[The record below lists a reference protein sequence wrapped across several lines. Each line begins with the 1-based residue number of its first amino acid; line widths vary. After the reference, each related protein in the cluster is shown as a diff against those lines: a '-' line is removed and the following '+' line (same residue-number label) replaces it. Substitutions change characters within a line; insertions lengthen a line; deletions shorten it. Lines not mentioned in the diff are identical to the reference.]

1 MRSAAVANT
10 QTGYIMASLAWVQI
24 PVQDSFESQYRTR
37 SESRYRTRFSNTGSQ
52 PNYNTNPN
60 SNLKPNPALTLI
72 GLEQHTQGLTLTFT
86 ELVSTIIF
94 LYPSTLDIYMI

>member
-1 MRSAAVANT
+1 MGVMESCHESLLF
-10 QTGYIMASLAWVQI
+10 ASPNIL
-24 PVQDSFESQYRTR
+24 TL
-37 SESRYRTRFSNTGSQ
+37 ESRYRTRFSNTGSQ